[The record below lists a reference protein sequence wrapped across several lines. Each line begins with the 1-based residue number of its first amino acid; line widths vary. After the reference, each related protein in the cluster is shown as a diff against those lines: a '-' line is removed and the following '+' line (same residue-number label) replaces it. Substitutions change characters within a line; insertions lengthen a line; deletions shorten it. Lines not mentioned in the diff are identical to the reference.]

1 MVTRTASKPSNKTNF
16 LTENEL
22 LIHVFD
28 ENRQVNRDFK
38 CARNLLLD
46 NMSYFDVY
54 LKDNEKVEDI
64 DIWVHCDVNI
74 FQWLMNYI
82 KEEKKPDLDI
92 KNVISIL
99 ISSEFL
105 GMG

>member
-1 MVTRTASKPSNKTNF
+1 M
-16 LTENEL
+16 LEENEL
-22 LIHVFD
+22 TIHVFD
-28 ENRQVNRDFK
+28 ENRQISRDFK
-38 CARNLLLD
+38 CARKLLLD
-46 NMSYFDVY
+46 NMTYFDVY
-54 LKDNEKVEDI
+54 LKDAEKVEDI

-92 KNVISIL
+92 KNVISVL

-105 GMG
+105 GMSLLVA

>member
-1 MVTRTASKPSNKTNF
+1 MT
-16 LTENEL
+16 
-22 LIHVFD
+22 
-28 ENRQVNRDFK
+28 
-38 CARNLLLD
+38 
-46 NMSYFDVY
+46 YFDVY
-54 LKDNEKVEDI
+54 LKDAEKVEDI

-92 KNVISIL
+92 KNVISVL

-105 GMG
+105 GMSLLVA